1 MIVLLPC
8 YSLED
13 FSIYRTP
20 EESNQIFSAFSAVY
34 HPALIEAVDKMPQ
47 WERAGNPLTGRKR
60 RLIVI
65 PPCCEAQLPHAWL
78 KEAEESDAVIVRNRE
93 NRDEIAA
100 EALERL
106 GCRDHGFS
114 DDAVESFYALG
125 FCHLS
130 AELLSRKLRYMSNL
144 DTQNFTLK
152 TLAAVKALRAGNEK
166 EYADSIQ
173 RAFELLAES
182 KTYFFP
188 TATKLLDLTWLSR
201 SDLAGPLLELLQKR
215 RKKQEQTNL
224 VLPTFY
230 LDTMRTESTE
240 TFALLAEEIAQGRV
254 TLVGGDLDEA
264 PLNLLP
270 PAEALL
276 RLIDGLVR
284 YAEAFGVRPKIFARN
299 SAGYA
304 LSLPTLLK
312 GTGYDA
318 ALFFTHDGWRQSRE
332 NQSRI
337 DWRDPQGTTLPVLA
351 RAPID
356 AESDKSFMEMAD
368 RIGYGANADY
378 VQTTVFEHRPLAE
391 RPWLSDMARMNR
403 FAKVLGETTT
413 LTDYFAASVKTG
425 YRKEYEFDDF
435 RTNRLTRS
443 GKENRP
449 DPISLWVTW
458 RQVRAAMERLSAV
471 TCFAALT
478 GSKRSFTSLPGFER
492 LEQKAQKLE
501 QLQEAIESVL
511 FRPAELETA
520 FDDEAQRSAAEK
532 KVAAEMLQDAERAR
546 RLGEEFEKIEDE
558 INPSFAELLYRVL
571 SPSAPKDHAPTG
583 TFFVN
588 CAGVD
593 SPVPVS
599 LGQTAPA
606 PELEPLIERRSGG
619 DTLTLPPFSAVWIPT
634 DSTPPNDPAT
644 DKSADTAANKSTDQN
659 PASPSAKGG
668 FFKRLAKRF
677 GKSAP
682 TDSGMIEFRQ
692 EVFSDQT
699 LDRFYAITNRFFELK
714 IDEATGQVRSLRTF
728 SAPSVRSGG
737 GILRQPAMGNRLA
750 WQIAM
755 RLTESGR
762 QSDVRPAESAAF
774 GYTIMAADRIEIL
787 CAGPPRAVLR
797 ITGTLVLPTG
807 ERAASFVET
816 MTVTEN
822 SREIDVELALS
833 PILLPSENPWENYYG
848 VRFAWHDAFAEISA
862 GVGGGLWP
870 TSRDFI
876 QAPECVDIKSD
887 EAIRLTIL
895 TNGLTFHR
903 KRGDR
908 RLDTILLP
916 KNESARTFRFRVGVD
931 LPDPLEAA
939 ERFCAPSPL
948 ALDAVL
954 PTKRPLVR
962 FLEIEPSSV
971 RPILLEPVYRDS
983 EQTILRGFR
992 LILQEKSG
1000 KKTPCCVSTRFALA
1014 SAQKTDFLGSALE
1027 SVPLENARSFTVDL
1041 AAHEILALELE
1052 LTR

>member
-13 FSIYRTP
+13 FSIYRSP

-65 PPCCEAQLPHAWL
+65 PPCCEVQLPHAWL
-78 KEAEESDAVIVRNRE
+78 QEAEESDAVIIRHRE
-93 NRDEIAA
+93 NRDEIVA

-114 DDAVESFYALG
+114 DEAVESFYALG

-152 TLAAVKALRAGNEK
+152 TLAAVKALRFGDEK
-166 EYADSIQ
+166 EYADSLR

-188 TATKLLDLTWLSR
+188 TATKLIDLTWLSR
-201 SDLAGPLLELLQKR
+201 STLAGPLRKLLLDRR
-215 RKKQEQTNL
+215 RKEERTNL

-230 LDTMRTESTE
+230 LDTIRSESPE
-240 TFALLAEEIAQGRV
+240 TFALLAEEVAYGRV
-254 TLVGGDLDEA
+254 TLAGGDLDEA

-270 PAEALL
+270 PAEILL

-284 YAEAFGVRPKIFARN
+284 YAEAFGTRPTIFARN
-299 SAGYA
+299 SAGYS
-304 LSLPTLLK
+304 LLLPTLLK

-318 ALFFTHDGWRQSRE
+318 ALFFTRDGWRQNRE

-337 DWRDPQGTTLPVLA
+337 DWRDPQGTMLSVLA
-351 RAPID
+351 RAPVD
-356 AESDKSFMEMAD
+356 AGSDKSFMEMAD
-368 RIGYGANADY
+368 RIGYGSNADY
-378 VQTTVFEHRPLAE
+378 VQTTVFEHLPLAE
-391 RPWLSDMARMNR
+391 RPWLADMARMNR
-403 FAKVLGETTT
+403 FAKVLGETTG
-413 LTDYFAASVKTG
+413 LSDYFAASAKTG
-425 YRKEYEFDDF
+425 YRKTYEFDDF
-435 RTNRLTRS
+435 RTNRLTRA

-449 DPISLWVTW
+449 DPVSLWVTW
-458 RQVRAAMERLSAV
+458 RRVRATMERLSAV
-471 TCFAALT
+471 TCFAALAL
-478 GSKRSFTSLPGFER
+478 SKRSFTPLPGFER
-492 LEQKAQKLE
+492 LEQNAQKLE
-501 QLQEAIESVL
+501 RLKEAIESVL
-511 FRPAELETA
+511 FRPVALETA
-520 FDDEAQRSAAEK
+520 FDDEAERIAAEK
-532 KVAAEMLQDAERAR
+532 KAASEMLQDAERAR
-546 RLGEEFEKIEDE
+546 RLACEFEKIEDE
-558 INPSFAELLYRVL
+558 TCRRPFAELLYKML
-571 SPSAPKDHAPTG
+571 SPSAPKDHASTG
-583 TFFVN
+583 TFFAN
-588 CAGVD
+588 GAGVE
-593 SPVPVS
+593 SKVPIA

-606 PELEPLIERRSGG
+606 PEIEPLLERHRGG
-619 DTLTLPPFSAVWIPT
+619 VTLTLPPFSAVWIPT
-634 DSTPPNDPAT
+634 DSTPQT
-644 DKSADTAANKSTDQN
+644 DAAKGESTDQKPTN
-659 PASPSAKGG
+659 QSPSGG
-668 FFKRLAKRF
+668 FFRRLAKRF

-682 TDSGMIEFRQ
+682 NHSGMIEFRQ

-699 LDRFYAITNRFFELK
+699 LDRFYTITNRYFTLK
-714 IDEATGQVRSLRTF
+714 IDEATGQTRSLRTF

-762 QSDVRPAESAAF
+762 QNDVRPAESAGF

-787 CAGPPRAVLR
+787 CAGPPRAIVQ

-816 MTVTEN
+816 IAVEEN
-822 SREIDVELALS
+822 SRKIDAELTLA
-833 PILLPSENPWENYYG
+833 PIILPSENPWENYYG

-870 TSRDFI
+870 TARDFI
-876 QAPECVDIKSD
+876 QAPDCIDIQSD
-887 EAIRLTIL
+887 KAIRLTIM
-895 TNGLTFHR
+895 TAGLAFHR
-903 KRGDR
+903 KRSDR

-931 LPDPLEAA
+931 LADPLGAA
-939 ERFCAPSPL
+939 ERFGAPSPF
-948 ALDAVL
+948 ALDAVP
-954 PTKRPLVR
+954 PTKRPLTR
-962 FLEIEPSSV
+962 FLEIEPASV
-971 RPILLEPVYRDS
+971 RPILLEPVYRDA
-983 EQTILRGFR
+983 EQTVLRGFR
-992 LILQEKSG
+992 LVLQEKSG
-1000 KKTPCCVSTRFALA
+1000 KKTPCRVSVRFALA
-1014 SAQKTDFLGSALE
+1014 SVQKTDFLGSGQE
-1027 SVPLENARSFTVDL
+1027 PVPLENAHAFTVDL
-1041 AAHEILALELE
+1041 AANAILPLELE